1 MNNSNF
7 GSAHEEISTS
17 DVRSIKSGEFVAEDD
32 DLVIVI
38 SKNSKNHPRHFQ
50 AIDPQSSVPSL
61 FPLIRKFATDP
72 RLTHY
77 IVECFEN
84 AVYAAAFKAGLS
96 SNIDFEAHTHSGH
109 LIIGEAKRP
118 KLSTDLRNKIRN
130 ELVDVVSSITS
141 PVRGSMDPLFCQKPV
156 LNISSPEQLRTHV
169 FNSAKWLTAQELSA
183 GAGFTGKNK
192 SAQPNKWKKDCKIFA
207 VSRDG
212 KDYFPAYAVGDDGK
226 PLPVMKEI
234 IPILTQR
241 KTPLAVATWF
251 ASVNGWLSGNTPMSV
266 LTTRPTDVVEA
277 ARMEISPSEHG

>member
-1 MNNSNF
+1 MNSSIF
-7 GSAHEEISTS
+7 DPAHNEISTS

-50 AIDPQSSVPSL
+50 AIDPQSSAPSL

-96 SNIDFEAHTHSGH
+96 SNIDFEALTHSGH

-118 KLSTDLRNKIRN
+118 KQSTEKRVGDP
-130 ELVDVVSSITS
+130 VVSFKSADWGLIDS
-141 PVRGSMDPLFCQKPV
+141 FACQKPV

-169 FNSAKWLTAQELSA
+169 FNSAQWLTAQELSA
-183 GAGFTGKNK
+183 AAGFTGKNT

-234 IPILTQR
+234 IPMLTQR
-241 KTPLAVATWF
+241 KTPLAIATWF
-251 ASVNGWLSGNTPMSV
+251 ASVNGWLGGNTPMSV
-266 LTTRPTDVVEA
+266 LTTRPKDVVEA